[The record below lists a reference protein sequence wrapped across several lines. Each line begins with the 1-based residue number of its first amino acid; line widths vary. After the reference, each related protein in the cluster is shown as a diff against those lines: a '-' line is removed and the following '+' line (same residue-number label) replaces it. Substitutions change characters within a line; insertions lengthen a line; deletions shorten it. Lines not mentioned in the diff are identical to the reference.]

1 MEPQEPVLVRVRALI
16 EGPQGAELDELI
28 DMMARR
34 VRAVR
39 DRRMR
44 REVLR
49 TCLDESDDAAV
60 VAMLERIYQGTV
72 AGRNRHREL
81 LQELALDGS
90 LLQEL
95 GYDRI
100 TDLYEVAHWAGLSAV
115 TRMFMGDRHR
125 GNVTAAEAMDDNE
138 HLEISAG
145 QRRSLAR
152 GTDRL
157 SLDRILHDRDHRVI
171 AVFLD
176 NPRAVE
182 SDVVRIAAM
191 RPTKPEILRLIA
203 RHRRW
208 ATRYRVRLALV
219 CNPYTPLPIAT
230 QLVPTM
236 LLQDLRELISGLP
249 VSQELRDTAR
259 AALSARLESLGR
271 APRPMPRLV
280 DESATQDA
288 LADLGPGEHEE

>member
-1 MEPQEPVLVRVRALI
+1 MEPQEPVLLRVRELL
-16 EGPQGAELDELI
+16 EGPEGGELDQLVELLG
-28 DMMARR
+28 RR

-49 TCLDESDDAAV
+49 VALEESDDAAV
-60 VAMLERIYQGTV
+60 VALLERIYQGTV
-72 AGRNRHREL
+72 SGRNLHREL

-90 LLQEL
+90 LLQDL

-100 TDLYEVAHWAGLSAV
+100 TDLYEVAHMAGLTAV
-115 TRMFMGDRHR
+115 TRMFLGERHR
-125 GNVTAAEAMDDNE
+125 ANVTAAEAMDDNE
-138 HLEISAG
+138 HLELSAG
-145 QRRSLAR
+145 ERRTLAR
-152 GTDRL
+152 GKDRF
-157 SLDRILHDRDHRVI
+157 SLDRILHDRDVRVI
-171 AVFLD
+171 ATFLD

-182 SDVVRIAAM
+182 ADVVRIAAM

-230 QLVPTM
+230 QLVPTL
-236 LLQDLRELISGLP
+236 LLQDLRELISGIP
-249 VSQELRDTAR
+249 VSAELRDTAR
-259 AALSARLESLGR
+259 DALSSRLASQNR
-271 APRPMPRLV
+271 APGAMPSPLE
-280 DESATQDA
+280 ESAAEEA
-288 LADLGPGEHEE
+288 LGQLGGSEE

>member
-1 MEPQEPVLVRVRALI
+1 MEPQEPVLVRVRELRA
-16 EGPQGAELDELI
+16 EPPGGELDGLVELLG
-28 DMMARR
+28 RR

-39 DRRMR
+39 DRGMR

-49 TCLDESDDAAV
+49 SALDESDDAAV
-60 VAMLERIYQGTV
+60 VALLERIYQGTV
-72 AGRNRHREL
+72 SGRNLHREI

-90 LLQEL
+90 LLQDL

-100 TDLYEVAHWAGLSAV
+100 TDLYEVAHWARLPAV
-115 TRMFMGDRHR
+115 TRMFLGDRHR

-138 HLEISAG
+138 HLELSAG
-145 QRRSLAR
+145 ERRTLAR
-152 GTDRL
+152 GKDRN
-157 SLDRILHDRDHRVI
+157 SLDRIVHDRDPRVI
-171 AVFLD
+171 GTFLD

-182 SDVVRIAAM
+182 ADVVKVAAM

-230 QLVPTM
+230 QLVPTL
-236 LLQDLRELISGLP
+236 LLQDLRELISAIP
-249 VSQELRDTAR
+249 VSAELRATAR
-259 AALSARLESLGR
+259 DALAARLASQGR
-271 APRPMPRLV
+271 APGATPSV
-280 DESATQDA
+280 VEESAANEA
-288 LADLGPGEHEE
+288 LQELDGDEE